1 MKEHD
6 CVVLTKPIADHGLQ
20 AGDVGAIVHV
30 YQNGQAFEVEFVAG
44 NGTTVAVITLDRS
57 AVRPIYGSEILH
69 VRTVPA

>member
-6 CVVLTKPIADHGLQ
+6 TVVLTKSIPENGLQ

-44 NGTTVAVITLDRS
+44 NGTTVAVITLEKS
-57 AVRPIYGSEILH
+57 AVRPIAGSEILH
-69 VRTVPA
+69 VRKVPA